1 MHYYTGACIHTCVN
15 MWIYMYIHIHTHVY
29 SLCSFTRMCVYV
41 YIMHKFI
48 ICIPVHEAIQ
58 THTEACLHLH
68 VTGVHMQV
76 HTVPVRAH
84 GDPQTLTFIHVQ
96 NPPWNM
102 ERHTFVHWFH
112 IATFTP
118 QCMCVHLSTGT
129 SAVPRPMCQREF
141 PSAQL
146 YTGLSLNLK
155 RRLCVP
161 TLTQDWNLRS
171 LTIELAER
179 MEGIPTDSSNTLLP
193 ASQRHEGSP
202 ASLRTG

>member
-1 MHYYTGACIHTCVN
+1 
-15 MWIYMYIHIHTHVY
+15 
-29 SLCSFTRMCVYV
+29 
-41 YIMHKFI
+41 
-48 ICIPVHEAIQ
+48 
-58 THTEACLHLH
+58 
-68 VTGVHMQV
+68 
-76 HTVPVRAH
+76 
-84 GDPQTLTFIHVQ
+84 
-96 NPPWNM
+96 
-102 ERHTFVHWFH
+102 
-112 IATFTP
+112 
-118 QCMCVHLSTGT
+118 
-129 SAVPRPMCQREF
+129 MCQREF